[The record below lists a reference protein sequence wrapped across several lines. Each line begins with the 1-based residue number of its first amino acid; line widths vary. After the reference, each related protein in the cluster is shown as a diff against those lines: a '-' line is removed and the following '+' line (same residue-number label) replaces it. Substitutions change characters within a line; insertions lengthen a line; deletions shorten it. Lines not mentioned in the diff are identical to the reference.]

1 MKEEKTEIVPE
12 LSLEFHFDIL
22 LKIIKRT
29 HSTYCY
35 QLKEL
40 VKSNKNKENKT
51 EIQTIYT
58 EHKGNYDYRRATHE
72 LRNRA
77 FIVNNEKMKVMC
89 LIARIRRRHQYFSL
103 K

>member
-1 MKEEKTEIVPE
+1 MKLSYEDKSPINELRTKSGASWNRMAVLEHFQEKNVVLFWLKEEKTEIVPE

-40 VKSNKNKENKT
+40 D
-51 EIQTIYT
+51 TINDQNWNTSYL
-58 EHKGNYDYRRATHE
+58 YRT
-72 LRNRA
+72 
-77 FIVNNEKMKVMC
+77 
-89 LIARIRRRHQYFSL
+89 
-103 K
+103 

>member
-40 VKSNKNKENKT
+40 DKINDQN
-51 EIQTIYT
+51 
-58 EHKGNYDYRRATHE
+58 
-72 LRNRA
+72 
-77 FIVNNEKMKVMC
+77 
-89 LIARIRRRHQYFSL
+89 
-103 K
+103 